1 MGGLLVFIVY
11 LIHKSFKE
19 RREEREFSAKAAR
32 LPDENTF
39 ATAALQGDIDSAG
52 PVLRHGEKE
61 SAGGNACGKAVLRSN
76 VRINDAQ
83 GQHIA

>member
-1 MGGLLVFIVY
+1 MSQLTLLVGGAVVMGGLLVFIVY

-39 ATAALQGDIDSAG
+39 ATAALQGVITTMKEQ
-52 PVLRHGEKE
+52 EK
-61 SAGGNACGKAVLRSN
+61 K
-76 VRINDAQ
+76 Q
-83 GQHIA
+83 